1 MFLILLSENLFLW
14 KVFYTKMSK
23 QVSDMN
29 LNSWAIRFFILIKVR
44 TKFEESDYTMIK
56 IRLMKNKLIYL

>member
-1 MFLILLSENLFLW
+1 
-14 KVFYTKMSK
+14 MSK

-29 LNSWAIRFFILIKVR
+29 LNSWVIRFFILIKVR